1 MSATIRAA
9 TPADVGAI
17 HALMYELAEFE
28 KLTHL
33 FTGTAEGLADA
44 LFGTRPAAEAL
55 VAEDA
60 GRIVGYALFFHNY
73 STFLSR
79 RGLYLED
86 LYVQPS
92 QRGTGLGTAMLRALA
107 AIAIERGCARF
118 EWTVLDWNTPA
129 IGFYEKLGATVLP
142 DWRVVRMTGEAL
154 EQLAA
159 PGEPGSD
166 GGFGDEGFRDSAR
179 ERVNVKRA
187 ACSIC
192 RRPVCF

>member
-1 MSATIRAA
+1 MTATIRAA
-9 TPADVGAI
+9 TPADVGAM

-33 FTGTAEGLADA
+33 FTGTPEGLADA
-44 LFGTRPAAEAL
+44 LFGARPAAEAL
-55 VAEDA
+55 VAEDPA
-60 GRIVGYALFFHNY
+60 DGRRIVAYALFFHNY

-107 AIAIERGCARF
+107 AIAVERGCARF
-118 EWTVLDWNTPA
+118 EWTVLDWNEPA

-142 DWRVVRMTGEAL
+142 DWRVVRMTGDAL

-159 PGEPGSD
+159 PAA
-166 GGFGDEGFRDSAR
+166 SA
-179 ERVNVKRA
+179 
-187 ACSIC
+187 IG
-192 RRPVCF
+192 